1 MVTKNEKL
9 DNINQNYAEFQKYI
23 DENLGSYVA
32 SFSSL
37 HKNATLIIPIPQNEV
52 SNYKNLKEFTNN
64 SSSEQWEALWQK
76 VGEKMEESLL
86 NANGASR
93 WLSTSGLNVHYL
105 HVRINNSPKHYCY
118 EEYLKETRVQ
128 QEVLAK
134 NS

>member
-1 MVTKNEKL
+1 MVTKNEEL
-9 DNINQNYAEFQKYI
+9 DNINQNYAEYQKYI

-37 HKNATLIIPIPQNEV
+37 HKNATLIIPILQNEV
-52 SNYKNLKEFTNN
+52 SNFKNLKEFTNN
-64 SSSEQWEALWQK
+64 SSLEQWEALWQK
-76 VGEKMEESLL
+76 VSEKMEESLL

-118 EEYLKETRVQ
+118 EEYLKETQAQ

-134 NS
+134 NF